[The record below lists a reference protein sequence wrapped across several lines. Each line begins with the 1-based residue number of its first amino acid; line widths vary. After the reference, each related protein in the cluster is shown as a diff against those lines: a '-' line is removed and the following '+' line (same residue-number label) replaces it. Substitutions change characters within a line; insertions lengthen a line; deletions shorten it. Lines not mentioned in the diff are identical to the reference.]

1 MNQEV
6 IIVRGN
12 HTLKGDVRVSGA
24 KNSALKLMAA
34 SILGQGETILHNVP
48 LISDIE
54 LMSEVLARRYA
65 PERMADERFGARPD
79 LLILDGG
86 KPQLTAAME
95 QLGELG
101 LDIPMAGLAKSDEE
115 LFVPWDD
122 MPVVLPSGSASLY
135 LVKRVRDE
143 AHRFA
148 ITFHRELRGKAMTVS
163 ILDEIPGV
171 GEKRKRALRRAFGS
185 MKRLR
190 EATEAQIAAV
200 PGVPAEVAH
209 EVYETLRAWDEEL
222 DEGRDR
228 ALGEDV
234 AK

>member
-1 MNQEV
+1 
-6 IIVRGN
+6 
-12 HTLKGDVRVSGA
+12 
-24 KNSALKLMAA
+24 
-34 SILGQGETILHNVP
+34 
-48 LISDIE
+48 
-54 LMSEVLARRYA
+54 MSEVLARRYA